1 MVTDALKAAI
11 QTMVSPTEKEMEMFL
26 KCFTLKTY
34 KRKEVVIEEGQVCR
48 YIWFLNKGLARDFYY
63 RNQAEH
69 TSDFFI
75 ENSFLTNYESF
86 LTRKPSIGSI
96 DALED
101 CEMLMISYDS
111 LQKLYNESNVWEKTG
126 RIIAERLFLR
136 AKRRKDDL
144 IANSP
149 ELLYLFLVQER
160 PQVIQRVP
168 QYYIASFLGISP
180 EHLSRIRKKL
190 SA

>member
-1 MVTDALKAAI
+1 MITDTLKAIVQA
-11 QTMVSPTEKEMEMFL
+11 MVSPTEEEMEMFL

-34 KRKEVVIEEGQVCR
+34 KKKEVVIEEGQVCR
-48 YIWFLNKGLARDFYY
+48 HIWFLNKGVSRSFYY

-126 RIIAERLFLR
+126 RIIAERLFLG

-168 QYYIASFLGISP
+168 QYYIASFLGITP

>member
-1 MVTDALKAAI
+1 MVTDALKAVI
-11 QTMVSPTEKEMEMFL
+11 QAMVSSTEEEMEMFL

-34 KRKEVVIEEGQVCR
+34 KRKEVVIEDGQVCR

-69 TSDFFI
+69 TSDFYI
-75 ENSFLTNYESF
+75 ENAFLTNYESF
-86 LTRKPSIGSI
+86 LTRKPSKGSI

-111 LQKLYNESNVWEKTG
+111 LQKLYNESKVWEKTG
-126 RIIAERLFLR
+126 RIIAERLFLG
-136 AKRRKDDL
+136 AKKRKDDL
-144 IANSP
+144 IANTP
-149 ELLYLFLVQER
+149 ELLYLYLLQER

-168 QYYIASFLGISP
+168 QYYIASFLGITP

>member
-1 MVTDALKAAI
+1 MVTDALKVAI
-11 QTMVSPTEKEMEMFL
+11 QTMVSPTEEEMEMFL